1 MNANFKK
8 YTQQVARLEA
18 QLNEVFNEVVES
30 DLPDDHP
37 HIVSLNAKYIA
48 LRKELKTVHVSYLQ
62 SEQVRMKTLDVVI
75 TSIPWPEV
83 L

>member
-8 YTQQVARLEA
+8 YARQVAHLEA

-37 HIVSLNAKYIA
+37 HIESLNAKYNA
-48 LRKELKTVHVSYLQ
+48 LRKELKTVQATYLAA
-62 SEQVRMKTLDVVI
+62 
-75 TSIPWPEV
+75 
-83 L
+83 